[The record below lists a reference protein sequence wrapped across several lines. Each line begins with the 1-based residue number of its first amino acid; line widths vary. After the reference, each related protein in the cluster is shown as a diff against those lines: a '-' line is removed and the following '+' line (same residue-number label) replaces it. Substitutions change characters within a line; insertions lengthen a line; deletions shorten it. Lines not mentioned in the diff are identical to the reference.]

1 VVSGVQSANATFRL
15 PFATD
20 IMDIRFNHITVCI
33 CTFKRPTLL
42 LRSLDRLGQQVTGGA
57 FSYSIVVA
65 DNDRDQSVREVVTE
79 FASTVEVEVLY
90 CVEPR
95 QNIALVRNAAL
106 SYADGDFV
114 AFIDDDE
121 VPGEDWLFQLFS
133 ACQRFGSDGVLG
145 PVNPY
150 FDSAPPSWVKKG
162 KFFDRPSLP
171 TGYELSWPECRTGNV
186 LFRGSILDPAEAP
199 FRSQFGT
206 GGEDV
211 DFFHRMTDRGFK
223 FVWCGEAAVNELV
236 PPSRCRR
243 SFLLKRAL
251 LRGSNFPKY
260 PGNRVKNVA
269 KSLAAVPLYTIALP
283 FLALA
288 GQHLF
293 LKYLFKLCDHTAR
306 LLSLYG
312 VAVVRERES

>member
-1 VVSGVQSANATFRL
+1 MTADNAMKSRT
-15 PFATD
+15 
-20 IMDIRFNHITVCI
+20 NHITVCI
-33 CTFKRPTLL
+33 CTFKRPALL
-42 LRSLDRLGQQVTGGA
+42 LRSLKRLGTQTTDGA

-65 DNDRDQSVREVVTE
+65 DNDGGESARETVTE

-95 QNIALVRNAAL
+95 QNIALVRNKAL
-106 SYADGDFV
+106 SYAEGDFV

-121 VPGEDWLFQLFS
+121 VPGDDWLLQLFE
-133 ACQRFGSDGVLG
+133 ARQRFGADGILG

-186 LFRGSILDPAEAP
+186 LLRSGILDPAEEP

-211 DFFHRMTDRGFK
+211 DFFHRMTDKGFR
-223 FVWCGEAAVNELV
+223 FVWCSEAAVNELV
-236 PPSRCRR
+236 PPFRCRR
-243 SFLLKRAL
+243 GFLIKRAL
-251 LRGSNFPKY
+251 LRGSNFPTY
-260 PGNRVKNVA
+260 PGNRAKNVA

-293 LKYLFKLCDHTAR
+293 LKYLFKLCDHAAR
-306 LLSLYG
+306 LLSLSG
-312 VAVVRERES
+312 VAVVRERET

>member
-1 VVSGVQSANATFRL
+1 MSLHAS
-15 PFATD
+15 
-20 IMDIRFNHITVCI
+20 HITVCV
-33 CTFKRPTLL
+33 CTFRRPALL
-42 LRSLDRLGQQVTGGA
+42 LRLLQGLGNQTTDGLFA
-57 FSYSIVVA
+57 YSIVVA
-65 DNDRDQSVREVVTE
+65 DNDSEQSAKGVVAN
-79 FASTVEVEVLY
+79 FASTNRVRVQY
-90 CVEPR
+90 YVEPR
-95 QNIALVRNAAL
+95 QNIALVRNRAL
-106 SYADGDFV
+106 SYADGDCV

-121 VPGEDWLFQLFS
+121 VPCEDWLLHLFR
-133 ACQRFGSDGVLG
+133 ACQRFGADGILG

-162 KFFDRPSLP
+162 KFFDRPSLQ

-186 LFRGSILDPAEAP
+186 LFRRSILDPAEEP

-223 FVWCGEAAVNELV
+223 FIWCSEAAVKELV
-236 PPSRCRR
+236 PAFRCRR

-251 LRGSNFPKY
+251 LRGSNFPTY

-269 KSLAAVPLYTIALP
+269 KSLAAVPLYAIALP

-306 LLSLYG
+306 LLSLSG
-312 VAVVRERES
+312 VAVVRERET

>member
-1 VVSGVQSANATFRL
+1 MKLRSNR
-15 PFATD
+15 
-20 IMDIRFNHITVCI
+20 ITVCI

-42 LRSLDRLGQQVTGGA
+42 LRSLQSLGKQATDKL
-57 FSYSIVVA
+57 FTYSIVVA
-65 DNDRDQSVREVVTE
+65 DNDWAQSAKRAVIG
-79 FASTVEVEVLY
+79 FASSARIKVEY

-95 QNIALVRNAAL
+95 QNIALVRNKAL
-106 SYADGDFV
+106 SHADGDFV
-114 AFIDDDE
+114 ALIDDDE

-133 ACQRFGSDGVLG
+133 ACQRFGSDGILG

-150 FDSAPPSWVKKG
+150 FDFAPPGWVKKG

-171 TGYELSWPECRTGNV
+171 TGYELSWPECRSGNV
-186 LFRGSILDPAEAP
+186 LFRRSILDPAEEP

-223 FVWCGEAAVNELV
+223 FIWCSEAAVKELV
-236 PPSRCRR
+236 PPFRCRR
-243 SFLLKRAL
+243 SFLMKRAL
-251 LRGSNFPKY
+251 LRGSNFPTY
-260 PGNRVKNVA
+260 PGNRAKNVA

-306 LLSLYG
+306 LLSLSG
-312 VAVVRERES
+312 VAVVRERET